1 MQIPDLLGHSA
12 ATGAGELDR
21 GLVLHRAGLEVAAAI
36 GDGVLRVGG
45 PYRTPDP
52 RTLTRLRPL
61 LENAVDTAVETVRW
75 ISGFDVP
82 ESELDIPLLTL
93 DDPMPGPAA
102 RGLARYPADGGV
114 GVLVSN
120 GLGFPPGEFEAFISR
135 PRGGPTRTGRAAP
148 RGAKATLTGPLG
160 RNALCGRLLRPAA
173 RDAATRAG
181 LTAAERN
188 PYRCGLIRAVEL
200 VHALEE
206 ATALNGGYEP
216 PDPGRVTRLEPGPG
230 RGFAAAQS
238 PAGLLYQRYDL
249 LADGTV
255 GAVRLIGADELNRT
269 AVELDLRRAERT
281 ARRRDPAIAQDRLA
295 AVRAEPTHNYEPW
308 DTGPA
313 RSGTNGPD
321 RAAHPAGPYR

>member
-1 MQIPDLLGHSA
+1 M
-12 ATGAGELDR
+12 
-21 GLVLHRAGLEVAAAI
+21 LE
-36 GDGVLRVGG
+36 D
-45 PYRTPDP
+45 
-52 RTLTRLRPL
+52 
-61 LENAVDTAVETVRW
+61 AVDTAVRSVRW

-82 ESELDIPLLTL
+82 ESELDIPLLAL
-93 DDPMPGPAA
+93 DNPMPGRAA
-102 RGLARYPADGGV
+102 RGLARYPVDGGV

-120 GLGFPPGEFEAFISR
+120 GLGFPLDEFESFVTR
-135 PRGGPTRTGRAAP
+135 PRSGPTRTGRAAL

-181 LTAAERN
+181 LTSAERN
-188 PYRCGLIRAVEL
+188 PFRSGLIRAVEQ

-206 ATALNGGYEP
+206 AAALIDGYEP
-216 PDPGRVTRLEPGPG
+216 PDPARATGIEPGPG
-230 RGFAAAQS
+230 RGFAAAES
-238 PAGLLYQRYDL
+238 SAGLLYQRYDL

-255 GAVRLIGADELNRT
+255 GAVRLIGPDELNRT

-295 AVRAEPTHNYEPW
+295 ALRAELTHNYEPW

-313 RSGTNGPD
+313 RTGTNGPD
-321 RAAHPAGPYR
+321 RAARSAGPYR